1 MPELPEIAGW
11 AESPRILVGPAA
23 LPVNRVLRAGQIA
36 TAGQEMEL
44 YDMARRLAAV
54 ALAAVDPERLVR
66 QALAARP
73 RRWAA
78 ALALGKA
85 APAMARGAGEALRHL
100 AADRAGADRA
110 EMDRAAADRTEAD
123 AAGADRAAADGAGGA
138 QRRQRLLVRT
148 HGTPGLLDPAWE
160 QLSGGHPLPD
170 RQSLAAGERVLRWL
184 GEMAPGAPLLALVS
198 GGSSA
203 CVEAP
208 AGGLTLEELIATQRA
223 LLGSGLP
230 IHAFNAVR
238 KHLSELKGGGAL
250 RASRGPVLALLLSDV
265 PGDDPGTIGSGPFA
279 ADPTTYAEAL
289 AAVAPLA
296 VPERVRQRL
305 AAGARGKLPETV
317 KPGDPE
323 LAHVESVLIGSVATA
338 VEAAAGE
345 ARRGGFAVAMG
356 ELAGEA
362 AAAGRALVERGR
374 ALGAGGGGRV
384 ALVLGGETTVTL
396 GPAPGRGGRNQEL
409 ALAAARAL
417 AGGRGELVL
426 TLATDGEDGPT
437 PYAGAIVDGASWAA
451 IERAGVDPAAALA
464 GHDAQTALAALPGAL
479 LETGRTGTNVGDLA
493 VYLRLEGARP

>member
-1 MPELPEIAGW
+1 M
-11 AESPRILVGPAA
+11 A
-23 LPVNRVLRAGQIA
+23 LN
-36 TAGQEMEL
+36 
-44 YDMARRLAAV
+44 DMARQLAAV

-66 QALAARP
+66 EALAARP

-85 APAMARGAGEALRHL
+85 APAMARGAAEALRHL
-100 AADRAGADRA
+100 PADGGGAEWTGADGS
-110 EMDRAAADRTEAD
+110 AAVGS
-123 AAGADRAAADGAGGA
+123 AAGPAGGA
-138 QRRQRLLVRT
+138 ERRHRLLVRT
-148 HGTPGLLDPAWE
+148 HQTPGLLDPAWE

-184 GEMAPGAPLLALVS
+184 GELPPGAPLLAMVS

-208 AGGLTLEELIATQRA
+208 AGGLTLEELVATQRA

-238 KHLSELKGGGAL
+238 KHLSAFKGGGAL

-289 AAVAPLA
+289 AAVESLP

-305 AAGARGKLPETV
+305 AAGARGELPETV

-323 LAHVESVLIGSVATA
+323 LARIESVLVGSVATA

-345 ARRGGFAVAMG
+345 ARRGSFAVATG

-362 AAAGRALVERGR
+362 AEAGRRLVERGR
-374 ALGAGGGGRV
+374 ALVSGSGGSAGSASARL
-384 ALVLGGETTVTL
+384 ALILGGETTVTL

-409 ALAAARAL
+409 ALAAAREL
-417 AGGRGELVL
+417 AGGSGELVL

-437 PYAGAIVDGASWAA
+437 RYAGAIVDGATWAA
-451 IERAGVDPAAALA
+451 IQRAGVDPAAALA
-464 GHDAQTALAALPGAL
+464 GHDSQRALATLPGAL

-493 VYLRLEGARP
+493 VYLRLAPPG

>member
-1 MPELPEIAGW
+1 MD
-11 AESPRILVGPAA
+11 
-23 LPVNRVLRAGQIA
+23 
-36 TAGQEMEL
+36 L

-66 QALAARP
+66 EALAARP

-85 APAMARGAGEALRHL
+85 APAMARGAADALRHL
-100 AADRAGADRA
+100 PADRDGPSG
-110 EMDRAAADRTEAD
+110 AAADEAAAAVAGG
-123 AAGADRAAADGAGGA
+123 AAGAE
-138 QRRQRLLVRT
+138 RRHRLLVRT

-170 RQSLAAGERVLRWL
+170 RQSLAAGERALRWL
-184 GEMAPGAPLLALVS
+184 GELPPGAPLLALVS

-208 AGGLTLEELIATQRA
+208 AGGLTLEELAATQRA

-238 KHLSELKGGGAL
+238 KHLSDFKGGGAL
-250 RASRGPVLALLLSDV
+250 RRSRGPVLSLLLSDV

-279 ADPTTYAEAL
+279 ADPTTFAEAL
-289 AAVAPLA
+289 AAVASLP

-305 AAGARGKLPETV
+305 AAGARGELPETV

-323 LAHVESVLIGSVATA
+323 LARVEQVLVGSVATA
-338 VEAAAGE
+338 VAAAAGE
-345 ARRGGFAVAMG
+345 ARRGGFAVVTG

-362 AAAGRALVERGR
+362 ATAGRVLVERGR
-374 ALGAGGGGRV
+374 ALAGGSGGGRGGGGL

-417 AGGRGELVL
+417 AGGRGEMVL

-437 PYAGAIVDGASWAA
+437 PYAGGIVDGASWAA

-464 GHDAQTALAALPGAL
+464 GHDSQRALAALPGAL
-479 LETGRTGTNVGDLA
+479 LDTGRTGTNVGDLA
-493 VYLRLEGARP
+493 VYLRLEGGSAE

>member
-11 AESPRILVGPAA
+11 AERPRILVGPAA

-36 TAGQEMEL
+36 TAGQEMEI

-85 APAMARGAGEALRHL
+85 APAMARGAAEALRHL
-100 AADRAGADRA
+100 AADRAAAVRAAAVRAATDRA
-110 EMDRAAADRTEAD
+110 E
-123 AAGADRAAADGAGGA
+123 ADGAGGA
-138 QRRQRLLVRT
+138 ERRQRLLVRT

-305 AAGARGKLPETV
+305 AAGARGELAETV

-323 LAHVESVLIGSVATA
+323 LARVESVLIGSVATA

-345 ARRGGFAVAMG
+345 ARRGGFAVATG

-374 ALGAGGGGRV
+374 ALGAGAGRV
-384 ALVLGGETTVTL
+384 ALILGGETTVTL

-451 IERAGVDPAAALA
+451 IERAGLDPAAALA

-493 VYLRLEGARP
+493 VYLRLEGGRP

>member
-1 MPELPEIAGW
+1 M
-11 AESPRILVGPAA
+11 A
-23 LPVNRVLRAGQIA
+23 LH
-36 TAGQEMEL
+36 
-44 YDMARRLAAV
+44 DMARRLATV

-66 QALAARP
+66 EALAARP

-85 APAMARGAGEALRHL
+85 APAMARGAAEALS
-100 AADRAGADRA
+100 
-110 EMDRAAADRTEAD
+110 
-123 AAGADRAAADGAGGA
+123 GGE
-138 QRRQRLLVRT
+138 RRPRLLVRT

-184 GEMAPGAPLLALVS
+184 GELPPGAPLLVLVS

-208 AGGLTLEELIATQRA
+208 AGGLKLEELTATQRA

-250 RASRGPVLALLLSDV
+250 RHSRGPVLALLLSDV

-289 AAVAPLA
+289 AAVASLP

-305 AAGARGKLPETV
+305 AAGARGELPETV

-323 LAHVESVLIGSVATA
+323 LARVESVLVGSVATA
-338 VEAAAGE
+338 VAAAAGE
-345 ARRGGFAVAMG
+345 ARRAGFTVATG
-356 ELAGEA
+356 DLAGEA
-362 AAAGRALVERGR
+362 AVAGRTLVERGR
-374 ALGAGGGGRV
+374 ALGGGGLAV
-384 ALVLGGETTVTL
+384 ILGGETTVTL
-396 GPAPGRGGRNQEL
+396 GPDAGRGGRNQEL

-437 PYAGAIVDGASWAA
+437 RYAGGIVDGDSWAA
-451 IERAGVDPAAALA
+451 MTRAGIDPAAALA
-464 GHDAQTALAALPGAL
+464 GHDSERALAALPGAL
-479 LETGRTGTNVGDLA
+479 LETGSTGTNVGDLA
-493 VYLRLEGARP
+493 VYLRLPGAVW